1 MIFSIDRENV
11 EGIVITFLHE
21 EYEFLKDFK
30 NTCNLVDKKD
40 IKKDMKAIKRVHNYM
55 TLPEDHIS

>member
-1 MIFSIDRENV
+1 MIFNIDRENV
-11 EGIVITFLHE
+11 EGIVITFLLE
-21 EYEFLKDFK
+21 EYEFLKEFK